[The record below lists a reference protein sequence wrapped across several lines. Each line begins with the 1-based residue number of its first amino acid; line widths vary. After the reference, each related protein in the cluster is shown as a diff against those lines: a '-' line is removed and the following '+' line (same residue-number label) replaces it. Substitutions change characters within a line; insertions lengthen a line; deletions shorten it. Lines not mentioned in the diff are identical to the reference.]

1 MRVTIKQIAELS
13 GVSRGTVDRALNNR
27 PGVKLEVQE
36 RIKKI
41 AEELGYK
48 PNPAAKAL
56 ADNRYNTK
64 SIGVLLNSEGNP
76 FFQDVIRGVHAA
88 LLELEEFG
96 MQSIIKTMKG
106 YDAGLQI
113 KLLDELAEENVNGIV
128 LSPINTPEIAKKISE
143 LKRKNIEVV
152 TINSDVLDSERMA
165 YVGCRYKKSGSVAA
179 GLMGMISNREKEAY
193 AVIGSSVKNLAVERR
208 IQGILETLKKD
219 FSWSEVTDIIEN
231 EDTDEISYTAVKA
244 LLERRKELDG
254 ICFAGAGIEGGLL
267 AIRECGRSL
276 KIVAFDLTE
285 SVRKALKNGEVIAT
299 VCQDPFKQ
307 GFDGIDIL
315 GKYLLWN
322 QNPEKELNHTEL
334 SIVTKYS
341 I

>member
-27 PGVKLEVQE
+27 PGVRLEVQE

-48 PNPAAKAL
+48 PNAAAKAL

-64 SIGVLLNSEGNP
+64 RIGVLLNSEGNP
-76 FFQDVIRGVHAA
+76 FFREVIRGVQAS
-88 LLELEEFG
+88 LLELAEFG
-96 MQSIIKTMKG
+96 MQSSIKTMKG
-106 YDAGLQI
+106 YDAGTQI
-113 KLLDELAEENVNGIV
+113 QLLDELAAEHVNGIV

-179 GLMGMISNREKEAY
+179 GLIGMISNREKETY

-219 FSWSEVTDIIEN
+219 FSWIEVTDIIEN
-231 EDTDEISYTAVKA
+231 EDNDEISYTAVKT
-244 LLERRKELDG
+244 LLGKQKELDG
-254 ICFAGAGIEGGLL
+254 ICFAGAGIEGGLQ
-267 AIRECGRSL
+267 AIRECGRNL

-285 SVRKALKNGEVIAT
+285 SIRKALKNGEVIAA

-322 QNPEKELNHTEL
+322 QKPEKELNHTEL